1 MSDKEKSSSQRTTK
15 AGMLGKNSDSESN
28 AERESKS
35 DAEQESAPKISRD
48 KAVERDHDK
57 PLH

>member
-1 MSDKEKSSSQRTTK
+1 MSDKETSSSQRKTK
-15 AGMLGKNSDSESN
+15 AGMLGKNSDSESS

-35 DAEQESAPKISRD
+35 NAEQESAPKISRD
-48 KAVERDHDK
+48 NAFERDHDK